1 MKKYQL
7 GEFEE
12 IVMLTVGILYKEAY
26 GVSIKKEIET
36 RLKRGVSVG
45 ALQTALKRLE
55 EKGYLKSFDGEATE
69 ERAGRPKKYFQIT
82 ALGKKAMEYSK
93 STREKLW
100 KAIPKMAWMSSR
112 CWLFV
117 NRCSNPF
124 TNNEQP
130 ITNNDEKATQVLPK
144 ILPLVLPPQVARQY

>member
-36 RLKRGVSVG
+36 RLKRSVSVG

-55 EKGYLKSFDGEATE
+55 DKGYLKSFEGEATA

-82 ALGKKAMEYSK
+82 AYGKKAMEYSK
-93 STREKLW
+93 GTRDELW
-100 KAIPKMAWMSSR
+100 NAIPKMA
-112 CWLFV
+112 L
-117 NRCSNPF
+117 N
-124 TNNEQP
+124 
-130 ITNNDEKATQVLPK
+130 LK
-144 ILPLVLPPQVARQY
+144 IVVG